1 MRILI
6 SLISFLLTLVGFNPQ
21 AGTTTLTF
29 SSIDGVGINSS
40 KARIADGDARFECLQ
55 SASGSCH
62 YVVFLSNCEKGD
74 TQARTAVGACTTT
87 VVQQF
92 TLAAGNVKEF
102 TRLPV
107 GIKHCLSHDAMP
119 VAPDCSQG

>member
-6 SLISFLLTLVGFNPQ
+6 SLVSFLLTLVGFNPQ

-29 SSIDGVGINSS
+29 SSVDGVGVNSS
-40 KARIADGDARFECLQ
+40 KARIADGNARFECLQ

-62 YVVFLSNCEKGD
+62 YVVFLSSCKKSD
-74 TQARTAVGACTTT
+74 TRANAAMGACTTT

-102 TRLPV
+102 THLPTGV
-107 GIKHCLSHDAMP
+107 KHCLSHEAMP
-119 VAPDCSQG
+119 VAPDCGKG

>member
-29 SSIDGVGINSS
+29 SSIDGVGINST
-40 KARIADGDARFECLQ
+40 KARIADGDARFECLK

-62 YVVFLSNCEKGD
+62 YVVFTSACE
-74 TQARTAVGACTTT
+74 QADERANSVGTCSTR
-87 VVQQF
+87 VVETF
-92 TLAAGNVKEF
+92 TLAAGDVREL
-102 TRLPV
+102 TGLPV
-107 GIKHCLSHDAMP
+107 GVKHCLDHDAMP
-119 VAPDCSQG
+119 VAPDCAKG

>member
-6 SLISFLLTLVGFNPQ
+6 SLVSFLLTLVGFNPQ
-21 AGTTTLTF
+21 TGTTTLTF

-62 YVVFLSNCEKGD
+62 YVVFLSSCDKGD
-74 TQARTAVGACTTT
+74 ARTSTAMGACTTT

-92 TLAAGNVKEF
+92 TLAAGNAKEF
-102 TRLPV
+102 ARLPAGV
-107 GIKHCLSHDAMP
+107 KHCLGYDAMP
-119 VAPDCSQG
+119 AAPDCGKG

>member
-29 SSIDGVGINSS
+29 SSIDGVGINST
-40 KARIADGDARFECLQ
+40 KARIADGNARFECLQ

-62 YVVFLSNCEKGD
+62 YVVFTSACERADERADFVD
-74 TQARTAVGACTTT
+74 TCSTR
-87 VVQQF
+87 VVETF
-92 TLAAGNVKEF
+92 TLAAGNVREL
-102 TRLPV
+102 TGLPAGV
-107 GIKHCLSHDAMP
+107 KHCLGHDAMP
-119 VAPDCSQG
+119 VAPDCEKG

>member
-1 MRILI
+1 MRVLI
-6 SLISFLLTLVGFNPQ
+6 SLVSFLLTLAGCNPH

-29 SSIDGVGINSS
+29 SSVDGVGINST
-40 KARIADGDARFECLQ
+40 KARIAGGNARFECLQ

-74 TQARTAVGACTTT
+74 AQASTAVDACTTT

-92 TLAAGNVKEF
+92 TLAAGDVKEF
-102 TRLPV
+102 TRLPAGV
-107 GIKHCLSHDAMP
+107 KHCLSHDAMP
-119 VAPDCSQG
+119 VAPDCGKA

>member
-6 SLISFLLTLVGFNPQ
+6 SLVSFLLTLAGFNPQ

-40 KARIADGDARFECLQ
+40 KARIADGDARFECLK

-62 YVVFLSNCEKGD
+62 YVVFTSTCEQVDKRANSVD
-74 TQARTAVGACTTT
+74 TCSTR
-87 VVQQF
+87 VVEAF
-92 TLAAGNVKEF
+92 TLAAGDVRELAG
-102 TRLPV
+102 LPV
-107 GIKHCLSHDAMP
+107 GVKHCLDHDAMP
-119 VAPDCSQG
+119 IAPDCAKG